1 MSFQDYVTSY
11 FRGFSFYPDV
21 IRRYSKTYKNFI
33 KVLFNASKNNF
44 PITAVLKNG
53 EQRIFYSIRDLG
65 HTSAGFSDLYRIEND
80 LVIINKNNFKNIRF
94 HNALNNGDLYSCF
107 FLEVYDFLPVEGKF
121 VVDIGASIADSSIYF
136 ALKGAKK
143 VIALEPY
150 PLNYESAKLN
160 IKENNLSEKIHL
172 FNAGCSGKDGTITIN
187 PSQEGPD
194 SSLKEF
200 KHGKEIPMMSLS
212 RIIKEFDIENG
223 ILKMDCEG
231 CEYDSLLNL
240 PNDEL
245 KKFSHVALEYHY
257 GYKNLK
263 KKLEN
268 CGFKIRKVSSPVYH
282 FRSDHL
288 NTKIF
293 IGDIFAEQIT
303 K

>member
-65 HTSAGFSDLYRIEND
+65 HTSDGFSDLYRIEND

-94 HNALNNGDLYSCF
+94 HNALNNGDLYTCF
-107 FLEVYDFLPVEGKF
+107 FIEAYDFLPVEGRL

-160 IKENNLSEKIHL
+160 IEENNLTEKISL
-172 FNAGCSGKDGTITIN
+172 FNAGCSGNEGEITVN
-187 PSQEGPD
+187 PSQEGPI
-194 SSLKEF
+194 SSLREF
-200 KHGKEIPMMSLS
+200 KNGKKIPLMSLS
-212 RIIKEFDIENG
+212 RIIKDFDIDNG
-223 ILKMDCEG
+223 ILKIDCEG

-240 PNDEL
+240 SCDEL
-245 KKFSHVALEYHY
+245 KKFSHILVEYHY
-257 GYKNLK
+257 GYKNLQE
-263 KKLEN
+263 KLEK
-268 CGFKIRKVSSPVYH
+268 CGFNIKVISPIYYRRPDHVYSKT
-282 FRSDHL
+282 FV
-288 NTKIF
+288 
-293 IGDIFAEQIT
+293 GEIFAERIS
-303 K
+303 